1 MVMFSWPGLVYCL
14 VEFSRVSVCN
24 AAFWDVWGEGCS
36 CIHTLTWIR
45 MPSSTNT
52 QFPRVTWCSGT
63 QERKHKVLPAGFPW
77 IPPFPSSL
85 GYVLRQVYYT
95 YTHTHGVGSTFKG
108 FSLLVIDVYSFDH
121 MYCILKMKHFVEN
134 PIFGFFLKLR
144 ESQRKTKWKRYECR
158 LRDVALGLQIR
169 RWRGLDIWRAVLEEK
184 WKAGLRGIWSQKA
197 QWSNVLT
204 SDGYQQSTRTGKWG
218 RKGRWERGWMPSLLR
233 H

>member
-1 MVMFSWPGLVYCL
+1 MRLFGMYG
-14 VEFSRVSVCN
+14 ER
-24 AAFWDVWGEGCS
+24 AAAAYTPWHEYGCPLALTHS
-36 CIHTLTWIR
+36 FPELLGVREHRKGNTKCFLQAFHESLLSLPLWAMSYVKFITLT
-45 MPSSTNT
+45 
-52 QFPRVTWCSGT
+52 
-63 QERKHKVLPAGFPW
+63 H
-77 IPPFPSSL
+77 
-85 GYVLRQVYYT
+85 
-95 YTHTHGVGSTFKG
+95 THTHGVGSTFKG
-108 FSLLVIDVYSFDH
+108 FSLFVIDVYSFDH